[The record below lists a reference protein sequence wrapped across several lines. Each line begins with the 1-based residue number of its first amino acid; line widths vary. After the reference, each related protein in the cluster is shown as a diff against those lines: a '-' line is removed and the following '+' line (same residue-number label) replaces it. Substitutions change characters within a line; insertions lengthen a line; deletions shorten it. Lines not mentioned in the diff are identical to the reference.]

1 MIDIL
6 HFILLAIMYHLYTT
20 QYWCI
25 ILINYIL
32 YVTRDIEL
40 TATHFDLLSIYYT
53 VQFVIIIVYK
63 LLLYTTH
70 NKICIYCTCTCTCT
84 HNIKNSNTNTL

>member
-25 ILINYIL
+25 ILIRYIL

-53 VQFVIIIVYK
+53 VQFVHVHVHVLIISNIVIQ
-63 LLLYTTH
+63 TH
-70 NKICIYCTCTCTCT
+70 Y
-84 HNIKNSNTNTL
+84 S